1 MSTARPATFRLFLLG
16 VLLLSSAFG
25 LPAPAQAQA
34 VRAGDLRYPPLPKFE
49 IPSPQRVVL
58 DNGLVVMLLE
68 DHELPLVEVTALVR
82 AGGRLDPADKIGLA
96 KLGATVLR
104 SGGTETRPSDQL
116 DDWLEGRAASIEA
129 NADGDFAR
137 ASLSSLTQDFPDS
150 LRVFADVL
158 RRPAFDAGKMEVAR
172 NQAIASVS
180 RQNDEPNDV
189 LAREFRK
196 ILYGADSTYART
208 ETYAS
213 LGAIRR
219 DDLVAWHRQAFH
231 PDRTILG
238 LVGDFR
244 TADALALVR
253 ATFGDWPRGPQGAM
267 PEAVWKKQASPGV
280 YWAEKKDVTQSSI
293 IIGHLGVR
301 KDDPDY
307 YALEIL
313 NNVLSGA
320 FSSRLFSHVRT
331 QKGLAYSVFGQ
342 VGSEWDHPGLTLL
355 FVGTKTQT
363 TGAAIQ
369 ALLDEARAIQTTQPP
384 TEDEVAKARQALL
397 NSFIFSSD
405 TPRKVISQQLNFEA
419 YGYPLDWLSRYR
431 ANLEAVTPAQ
441 VREAAVRHLHP
452 DDFSILV
459 VGTGEGRD
467 RPLTDF
473 GKVTMVDM
481 TLPARPKA
489 RP

>member
-1 MSTARPATFRLFLLG
+1 MSLARPASFLI
-16 VLLLSSAFG
+16 LLSCALG
-25 LPAPAQAQA
+25 LPAAAAAQA
-34 VRAGDLRYPPLPKFE
+34 VHAEDLRYPPLPKFE
-49 IPSPQRVVL
+49 IPRPERVVL

-68 DHELPLVEVTALVR
+68 DHELPLVEVTAVVR
-82 AGGRLDPADKIGLA
+82 AAGRLDPADKIGLA
-96 KLGATVLR
+96 RLGAQVLR
-104 SGGTETRPSDQL
+104 TGGSETRPGDQL
-116 DDWLEGRAASIEA
+116 DDWLDGRGAVIEA
-129 NADGDFAR
+129 NADGDVAR
-137 ASLSSLTQDFPDS
+137 AVLSSLTQDFPDT

-158 RRPAFDAGKMEVAR
+158 RRPAFDAGKLEVAR
-172 NQAIASVS
+172 NQAIGSVS
-180 RQNDEPNDV
+180 RQNDEPDEV
-189 LAREFRK
+189 LFREFRK
-196 ILYGADSTYART
+196 LIYGADSPYART
-208 ETYAS
+208 ETYAT

-231 PDRTILG
+231 PDRMVLG

-253 ATFGDWPRGPQGAM
+253 AAFGDWPRGPQGGL
-267 PEAVWKKQASPGV
+267 PEATWKKQASPGV
-280 YWAEKKDVTQSSI
+280 YWAEKKDVTQSNI
-293 IIGHLGVR
+293 VLGHLGVR

-313 NNVLSGA
+313 NNVLSGTS
-320 FSSRLFSHVRT
+320 SSRLFSHVRS

-342 VGSEWDHPGLTLL
+342 VGSDWDHPGMTLL
-355 FVGTKTQT
+355 FVATKTQT

-384 TEDEVAKARQALL
+384 TEDEVAKARQSLL
-397 NSFIFSSD
+397 SSFIFTAD
-405 TPRKVISQQLNFEA
+405 TPRRVMSQQLNLEV

-431 ANLEAVTPAQ
+431 AGLEAVTPAQ

-481 TLPARPKA
+481 TLPARA
-489 RP
+489 RK

>member
-1 MSTARPATFRLFLLG
+1 MSLARPASFLI
-16 VLLLSSAFG
+16 LLTCALG
-25 LPAPAQAQA
+25 LPAAAPAQAVHA
-34 VRAGDLRYPPLPKFE
+34 EDLRYPPLPKFE
-49 IPSPQRVVL
+49 IPRPERVVL

-68 DHELPLVEVTALVR
+68 DHELPLVEVTAVVR
-82 AGGRLDPADKIGLA
+82 AARRLDPPDKIGLA
-96 KLGATVLR
+96 KLGAQLLR
-104 SGGTETRPSDQL
+104 SGGSETRPGDQL
-116 DDWLEGRAASIEA
+116 DDWLEGRGAVIEA
-129 NADGDFAR
+129 NADGDVAR
-137 ASLSSLTQDFPDS
+137 AVLSSLTQDFPDT

-158 RRPAFDAGKMEVAR
+158 RRPAFDAGKLEVAR
-172 NQAIASVS
+172 NQAIGFLS
-180 RQNDEPNDV
+180 RQNDQSEDV
-189 LAREFRK
+189 LFREFRK
-196 ILYGADSTYART
+196 LVYGADSPYART
-208 ETYAS
+208 ETYAT

-231 PDRTILG
+231 PDRMVLG

-253 ATFGDWPRGPQGAM
+253 AAFGDWPRGPQGAL
-267 PEAVWKKQASPGV
+267 PAAAWKQQASPGV
-280 YWAEKKDVTQSSI
+280 YWAEKKDVTQSNI
-293 IIGHLGVR
+293 VLGHLGVR
-301 KDDPDY
+301 TDDPDY

-320 FSSRLFSHVRT
+320 FSSRLVSHVRS
-331 QKGLAYSVFGQ
+331 QKGLAYSGFGQ
-342 VGSEWDHPGLTLL
+342 VGSDWDHPGMTLL
-355 FVGTKTQT
+355 FVATKTQT

-384 TEDEVAKARQALL
+384 TEDEVAKARKALL
-397 NSFIFSSD
+397 NSFIFTADS
-405 TPRKVISQQLNFEA
+405 PRKVMSQQLSLEV
-419 YGYPLDWLSRYR
+419 YGYPLDWLSHYR
-431 ANLEAVTPAQ
+431 AGLEAVTPAQ

-481 TLPARPKA
+481 TQPARA
-489 RP
+489 RK